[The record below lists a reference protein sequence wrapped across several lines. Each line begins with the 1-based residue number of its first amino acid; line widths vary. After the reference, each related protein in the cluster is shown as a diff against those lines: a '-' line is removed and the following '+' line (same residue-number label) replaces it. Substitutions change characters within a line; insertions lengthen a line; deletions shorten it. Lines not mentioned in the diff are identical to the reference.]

1 MEEAF
6 LEFAGGDA
14 AARVE
19 TETGI
24 HPSLCETDHD
34 ATKEAQCK
42 SGIGVADPAL
52 VLAQSDVQSVVEAAF
67 DDPVAALEFEAA
79 LRMELLQGEAANEVN
94 DFVGFLTLAP
104 DPPPQPG
111 DGLDSWKVHLLRAG
125 FLAIEHSDLVAV
137 PVVLPGHRVGAWR
150 GPRGKIAVGS
160 TAWRGFQ
167 RESFDF
173 Y

>member
-1 MEEAF
+1 M
-6 LEFAGGDA
+6 EFAGGDPA
-14 AARVE
+14 ERFELTARVD
-19 TETGI
+19 
-24 HPSLCETDHD
+24 PNLCKTDHD

-42 SGIGVADPAL
+42 SGFGVADAAL

-67 DDPVAALEFEAA
+67 DDPVAALEFEEA
-79 LRMELLQGEAANEVN
+79 LRIELLQGEAADEVN
-94 DFVGFLTLAP
+94 DFGGFLTLAP

-111 DGLDSWKVHLLRAG
+111 DGLGPRKAHLLRGG
-125 FLAIEHSDLVAV
+125 FLAIQHSDLVAA

-150 GPRGKIAVGS
+150 GPRGKSAVGS

-173 Y
+173 S